1 MPRPGQAQFESFFR
15 LLRYLTQKPV
25 CNIIERTHV
34 RVQEAE
40 LVKQAQGGSVDA
52 IGKLYDG
59 HHEQIFRY
67 VWSRVR
73 HKEVAEDLTGEIF
86 TRMVSHLPDY
96 QPQQAPFRAWLY
108 QIARNLIVDHFRRNG
123 NPTAVP
129 LQRVELTAGSNPDEV
144 IDQHLSLQK
153 VQEALERIDAEQRDV
168 ILMRFVLGL
177 SLQEVADTLDKS
189 VGAVKSIQHRG
200 LKTVRATLKVLE
212 L

>member
-1 MPRPGQAQFESFFR
+1 M
-15 LLRYLTQKPV
+15 
-25 CNIIERTHV
+25 
-34 RVQEAE
+34 
-40 LVKQAQGGSVDA
+40 DA
-52 IGKLYDG
+52 IGELYDG

-86 TRMVSHLPDY
+86 TRMVSHLPNY

-129 LQRVELTAGSNPDEV
+129 LHRVDLATTKSNPDTFV
-144 IDQHLSLQK
+144 DRHLSLQK
-153 VQEALERIDAEQRDV
+153 VQAALERIDAEQRDV

-177 SLQEVADTLDKS
+177 SLQEVADTLGKS

-200 LKTVRATLKVLE
+200 LKTLRATLKGLE